1 MLSLP
6 PKIKILS
13 ILAKKISKIET
24 KLSRTVL
31 FHRKTT
37 VCLKYFGQDC
47 RFIKAELKSDSS
59 DLSDSLDLEAEP
71 EHNTAN

>member
-1 MLSLP
+1 M
-6 PKIKILS
+6 
-13 ILAKKISKIET
+13 
-24 KLSRTVL
+24 L

-59 DLSDSLDLEAEP
+59 GLSDSSDLEAEP